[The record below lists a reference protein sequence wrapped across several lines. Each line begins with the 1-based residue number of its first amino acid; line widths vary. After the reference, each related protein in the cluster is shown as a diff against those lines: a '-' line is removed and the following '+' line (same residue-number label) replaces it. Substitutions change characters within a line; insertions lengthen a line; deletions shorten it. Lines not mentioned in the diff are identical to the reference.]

1 MSVTIQTSQRDA
13 LARMFNITDISTWK
27 VLVYDKFS
35 QEVITTAIK
44 PPALKSHGVTV
55 HFAIDSYRQH
65 VPEVPAIYFVE
76 PTEANI
82 QAIVKDLQKKLYG
95 GFCINFT
102 SAVPEALLTVLAKG
116 AREAGVA
123 EQVLSVFDRHVSFVS
138 PAPLLFNLGMPGAY
152 KATNPL
158 TPDNDVI
165 RCVDCIVSGL
175 LSVLV
180 TASALPVIRCPRGKA
195 AEMVA
200 RQLDARVRE
209 LLESSPEMFSVKR
222 GSTFESVSIAGQRPL
237 LCILDR
243 DLDLFTMLQ
252 HTVTYEAMAHDVL
265 GMRLNRI
272 TVPVESD
279 SDASAPPKPKTYE
292 LDESDSFWTAHAAE
306 PFPVVAEAVSTFVDN
321 FERRRKDI
329 SSAGGEGGLVA
340 AITSMPEL
348 TEKKRSIDMHTNI
361 LSALL
366 AEIKARSLDR
376 YFEME
381 DNFSVQSTGTSVSEL
396 KAMLSDSHQGTV
408 IDKTRAVMLLCLA
421 RPTLGEAQLRELVDA
436 LAGITGD
443 TSGIEYVLQTAS
455 AGRSAVPDP
464 SVAAPEETSAI
475 PSGSLFGFAN
485 KGVGFANKGVG
496 LGAKLLTRGMEG
508 IKRVVT
514 SKREPLICK
523 TIADLTESSAAQG
536 ATEEYIYLDPKAP
549 SDDPKTSRICGPFR
563 RSIAFV
569 VGGGN
574 HTEAQALQAWAQA
587 NGRDVTYG
595 CTEMVAAAQFV
606 DELNELGA
614 CQKEQEW
621 SGSGG
626 VDLT

>member
-1 MSVTIQTSQRDA
+1 MSVTIQSSQRDV
-13 LARMFNITDISTWK
+13 LGRMFNISDISTWK

-44 PPALKSHGVTV
+44 TSALKSHGVTV

-76 PTEANI
+76 PTLVNI
-82 QAIVKDLQKKLYG
+82 QAILKDLKKRLYK

-102 SAVPEALLTVLAKG
+102 SAVPEALLTELAKG
-116 AREAGVA
+116 AQDAGVA

-138 PAPLLFNLGMPGAY
+138 PAPALFTLSIPSAY
-152 KATNPL
+152 RATNPL
-158 TPDNDVI
+158 SPDDEVI
-165 RCVDCIVSGL
+165 RCVDRIVSGL

-180 TASALPVIRCPRGKA
+180 TTSALPVIRCPRGKA

-209 LLESSPEMFSVKR
+209 LLESCPEVFASKR
-222 GSTFESVSIAGQRPL
+222 GGSFESVNIAGQRPL

-243 DLDLFTMLQ
+243 DLDLLTMLQ

-265 GMRLNRI
+265 GMRLNRV
-272 TVPVESD
+272 TVPVEND
-279 SDASAPPKPKTYE
+279 SDISAPPKPKTYD
-292 LDESDSFWTAHAAE
+292 LDESDSFWTAHAAD
-306 PFPVVAEAVSTFVDN
+306 PFPVVAEAVSVFVDD

-329 SSAGGEGGLVA
+329 SSAGSEGGLAA

-381 DNFSVQSTGTSVSEL
+381 DNFSAQSLSTSVSEL

-408 IDKTRAVMLLCLA
+408 IDKTRALMLLCLA
-421 RPTLGEAQLRELVDA
+421 RPTLGEAQLQELADA
-436 LAGITGD
+436 LEGITGD
-443 TSGIEYVLQTAS
+443 TSGIAYVLQTAS

-464 SVAAPEETSAI
+464 SAADPEVTSAV
-475 PSGSLFGFAN
+475 PQGSLFGFAN

-523 TIADLTESSAAQG
+523 VMADLTESSAAKG
-536 ATEEYIYLDPKAP
+536 ATEDYLYLDPSTRVDDQKAP
-549 SDDPKTSRICGPFR
+549 KVRGPFR

-574 HTEAQALQAWAQA
+574 HTEAQALQAWAKA

-595 CTEMVAAAQFV
+595 CTDMVAAAQFV

-614 CQKEQEW
+614 SLKQQEW
-621 SGSGG
+621 AGSGE